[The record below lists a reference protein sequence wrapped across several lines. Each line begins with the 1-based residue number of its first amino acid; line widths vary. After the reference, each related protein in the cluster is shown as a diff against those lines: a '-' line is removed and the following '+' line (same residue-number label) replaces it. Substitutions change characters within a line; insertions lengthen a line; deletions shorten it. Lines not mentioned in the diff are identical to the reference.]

1 MIAIFD
7 LKTGDISSLK
17 NVLDYLNIDNYV
29 CDNPD
34 QLNKAAK
41 IIIPGVGS
49 FDNFMLRLKFKDTI
63 DHLKYQILTKEKPFL
78 GICMGMQILLE
89 SSEEGIQKGLGF
101 IKGRVKKLDDKLNN
115 RIPHMG
121 LNFAEPI
128 KDNNLISS
136 NKEIFYFLHSY
147 YSSVEEDCV
156 IATTNYGNIF
166 PSIIGK
172 KNIFGV
178 QFHPEKSQKSGK
190 ILLENFNKL

>member
-7 LKTGDISSLK
+7 LKTGNISSLK

-34 QLNKAAK
+34 KLNKAAK

-49 FDNFMLRLKFKDTI
+49 FDNFMLQLKFKDTI

-101 IKGRVKKLDDKLNN
+101 IKGRVKKLDNKLNN

-156 IATTNYGNIF
+156 IATTNYGNKF

>member
-7 LKTGDISSLK
+7 LKTGNISSLK
-17 NVLDYLNIDNYV
+17 KVLDYRGINNYV

-49 FDNFMLRLKFKDTI
+49 FDNFMSKLGHKDAI
-63 DHLKYQILTKEKPFL
+63 DQLKYQVLKKEKPLL

-89 SSEEGIQKGLGF
+89 NSEEGIQKGLGF
-101 IKGRVKKLDDKLNN
+101 IEGSVKKFDIKFNK

-121 LNFAEPI
+121 LNFVEPI
-128 KDNNLISS
+128 RENSLISL
-136 NKEIFYFLHSY
+136 NKQTFYFLHSY
-147 YSSVEEDCV
+147 YSSVEENCI
-156 IATTNYGNIF
+156 IATTAYGNKF

-178 QFHPEKSQKSGK
+178 QFHPEKSQKTGK
-190 ILLENFNKL
+190 TLLKNFSQL

>member
-1 MIAIFD
+1 
-7 LKTGDISSLK
+7 
-17 NVLDYLNIDNYV
+17 
-29 CDNPD
+29 
-34 QLNKAAK
+34 
-41 IIIPGVGS
+41 
-49 FDNFMLRLKFKDTI
+49 
-63 DHLKYQILTKEKPFL
+63 
-78 GICMGMQILLE
+78 
-89 SSEEGIQKGLGF
+89 
-101 IKGRVKKLDDKLNN
+101 
-115 RIPHMG
+115 MG

-156 IATTNYGNIF
+156 IATTNYGNKF